1 MDTMKTGSYL
11 ASLRKSAGMTQQ
23 EAADRL
29 GVSNKTVSKWESG
42 GGFPD
47 IAILPALAELY
58 GVTADDILAGG
69 KLQPAAAGSGHQVEQ
84 YLARRGE
91 LRWRIGYAAAALCLL
106 ASAIFRGY
114 GWSLLL
120 AAAALAALWI
130 GWSRCSGEGLR
141 RRLAMLLPCAV
152 AAVWT
157 FFSYF
162 IAFPLAEAATAAYQ
176 NGGSVVYAL
185 SNRIRWD
192 LTLLLTPGLYALL
205 RGAARRWSGSSC
217 LLTRPYFRIAAAGW
231 LLSALEEIVRWIVI
245 LPPAVAYAS
254 TSAPNSSQRFLSLA
268 HDYGTLLKT
277 FCYLPGIIVA
287 ATLLAMAAVA
297 LASWSKA
304 ARTG

>member
-11 ASLRKSAGMTQQ
+11 AALRKDAGMTQQ
-23 EAADRL
+23 EVADRL
-29 GVSNKTVSKWESG
+29 GVSNKTISKWESG

-47 IAILPALAELY
+47 ITILPALAELY
-58 GVTADDILAGG
+58 GVTADDILAGETVRG
-69 KLQPAAAGSGHQVEQ
+69 TTGGHQVEQ

-130 GWSRCSGEGLR
+130 GWSRCSKDAVR
-141 RRLAMLLPCAV
+141 RRLAMLLPCTV
-152 AAVWT
+152 VAVWT

-162 IAFPLAEAATAAYQ
+162 IAFPLAEAAMAIYQ
-176 NGGSVVYAL
+176 NGGNVVYAL

-245 LPPAVAYAS
+245 LPPAAAYAS